1 MVHRPRLAR
10 VAVVVAILMLVGSAA
25 PVAAA
30 KPPGAGGGGGGGG
43 KPGYPDRVTW
53 AGRTWQIKSSTSAV
67 GPGPNVF
74 SKENVRVENGE
85 LVLEIVQRSGRW
97 TAAEVIGP
105 HLGYGTYTFTV
116 ESDVSGLDPN
126 VVLGMFT
133 WSDRARFNHREID
146 IEVARWGNADD
157 PTNAQFV
164 VQPHDTPGNLQ
175 RYAIADT
182 GRTVHSFTWAPGSV
196 EFASAGSTWSR
207 SGSFVPPSQ
216 DEQIRI
222 NLWLFRGAAPLD
234 GQPVQIR
241 FSGFEF
247 SPL

>member
-1 MVHRPRLAR
+1 MIRWNARLA
-10 VAVVVAILMLVGSAA
+10 ALLALVLLATLAA
-25 PVAAA
+25 PAAAA
-30 KPPGAGGGGGGGG
+30 KPPGAGGGGGG

-53 AGRTWQIKSSTSAV
+53 AGHTWQIKTSTSAV

-74 SKENVRVENGE
+74 SKENVRVASGE

-116 ESDVSGLDPN
+116 ESDVSDLDPN

-146 IEVARWGNADD
+146 IEVARWGNPAD

-164 VQPHDTPGNLQ
+164 VQPHDTPANLF
-175 RYAIADT
+175 RYAIAET
-182 GRTVHSFTWAPGSV
+182 GGTVHSFTWAPGNVDFS
-196 EFASAGSTWSR
+196 SAGATWTR
-207 SGSFVPPSQ
+207 SGSAVPPSQ

-222 NLWLFRGAAPLD
+222 NLWLFGGQAPLD
-234 GQPVQIR
+234 GQPMQVR

-247 SPL
+247 TPL